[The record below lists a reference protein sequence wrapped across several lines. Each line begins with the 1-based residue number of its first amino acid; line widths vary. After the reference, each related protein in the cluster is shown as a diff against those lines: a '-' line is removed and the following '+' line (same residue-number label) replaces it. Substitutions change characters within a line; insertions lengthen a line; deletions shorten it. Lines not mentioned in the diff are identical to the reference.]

1 MSTTAVSSSTP
12 STSSTAS
19 TPSTSSSTAST
30 TAAATAPT
38 STSFNAQAA
47 NQAAGQ
53 SIISALGTGSG
64 VDTNALAQN
73 LVNAEKIPQQNDI
86 NSKISKND
94 TTISGLSG
102 VMYIMQAFQTS
113 LNTLQDWSNFNA
125 VAVANSNTSA
135 LNITTDS
142 TALPGSHT
150 VQVSSIAQA
159 QTSISNGFASDSTPL
174 ATGQINFTLSSS
186 NPGVS
191 TGYANTDTLLSG
203 VSFGTPPS
211 SSDFSA
217 FNITIGGVTETV
229 TPNPSVSTLNG
240 LASNLQN
247 LLNAN
252 EGTSDIQ
259 VKVVNGALSFS
270 STSGRT
276 ITSVA
281 LTPNASA
288 IGSSAGTMTLPTPAA
303 TASLL
308 NVSFGTN
315 SSVNDFKSFSINVGG
330 VTHTL
335 TPAPATA
342 SLSDLATNLQSQLQS
357 LEGTSDLT
365 VSVNGKS
372 LIFNSSS
379 NRLISNVALSTSA
392 VIAVGTPNGVNL
404 GGTQSALLT
413 GVSFGTTPKP
423 TDFGS
428 LTVTI
433 GGVTQ
438 TITPN
443 LSDTSMSGLAAA
455 LTTQLNTAFGNAT
468 QSITVTQSG
477 VAGNAL
483 QITSA
488 NGPVTYASLTTATS
502 SPAGAS
508 GGTFSNGTIANIS
521 FGANPS
527 TNDFQVFDMSIGGKP
542 LTVYPSPAAANLT
555 SLAADLQA
563 QLNAKDKTLNNGSGT
578 DIVVTTDGVSS
589 ITVTSKSGLAIVGPE
604 LTEFAATPAGLAQAI
619 NAKSAGVGAQVIN
632 NGSTDPNV
640 PPYQLLLTGTIG
652 AANSFSLSSNSLGN
666 PGVNTG
672 TASYVAGSGSTPS
685 SATLNGVSFGTT
697 PQASD
702 FKSLSITVNGTTNT
716 LNLNPSSASSA
727 DLVSNIQSQLNQLY
741 PGPGLSVSMS
751 NGSLS
756 ITATGTQQITNLSL
770 AASSSFSLSNMSN
783 ATNANLMVDG
793 VSYTRTSNSI
803 NDIVTGMTIGVNTT
817 TSSAATVNLTRDTST
832 LVTNINSMVSAYN
845 DAMSVL
851 NAVSDPKSTLA
862 TYGGSLVGNSTVM
875 MLKQKLSS
883 MMLGDSSTPGTSI
896 GALWQLGITID
907 ASGVM
912 SATSTTLTSAL
923 NNNFNDVVKMFTGN
937 QDNSLGLNPNSPSG
951 LAGDAVKQLT
961 SLLLATGPITT
972 QSNDLTTQ
980 NQTFQNDLSALQTR
994 MDALLTRYQTEFAAM
1009 NSFVGS
1015 TNAEKTSLT
1024 TSFDGM
1030 MAMYTN
1036 K

>member
-229 TPNPSVSTLNG
+229 TPNPSASTLNG

-288 IGSSAGTMTLPTPAA
+288 IGSSAGTTTLPTPAA

>member
-38 STSFNAQAA
+38 STSFNAKAA

-229 TPNPSVSTLNG
+229 TPNPSASTLNG

-961 SLLLATGPITT
+961 SLLSATGPITT

>member
-38 STSFNAQAA
+38 STSFNAKAA

-113 LNTLQDWSNFNA
+113 LNTLQDRSNFNA

-288 IGSSAGTMTLPTPAA
+288 IGSSAGTTTLPTPAA

-365 VSVNGKS
+365 VSVNGNS

-563 QLNAKDKTLNNGSGT
+563 QLNANDKTLNNGSGT

-652 AANSFSLSSNSLGN
+652 VANSFSLSSNSLGN

-716 LNLNPSSASSA
+716 LNLNPSSATTA

-741 PGPGLSVSMS
+741 PGPGLNVSMS

-770 AASSSFSLSNMSN
+770 AASSSFSLSNISN
-783 ATNANLMVDG
+783 ATNANLIVDG
-793 VSYTRTSNSI
+793 VAYTRTTNSI

-923 NNNFNDVVKMFTGN
+923 NNNFNDVVTMFTGN
-937 QDNSLGLNPNSPSG
+937 QDNSFGLNPNSPSG

-961 SLLLATGPITT
+961 SLLSATGPITT

-1024 TSFDGM
+1024 TSFNGM

>member
-12 STSSTAS
+12 STSSTS
-19 TPSTSSSTAST
+19 STTTTPSTSSTSST
-30 TAAATAPT
+30 TTAPA
-38 STSFNAQAA
+38 STSFNASAA

-73 LVNAEKIPQQNDI
+73 LVNAEKIPQQNAI
-86 NSKISKND
+86 NTKITKND

-113 LNTLQDWSNFNA
+113 LNTLQDRSNFNA

-135 LNITTDS
+135 LNVTTDS
-142 TALPGSHT
+142 SALPGSHT
-150 VQVSSIAQA
+150 IQVSSIAQA
-159 QTSISNGFASDSTPL
+159 QTSVSNGFVSDSTPL
-174 ATGQINFTLSSS
+174 ASGQLNLTLSSS

-191 TGYANTDTLLSG
+191 TGASSTDTVLSG
-203 VSFGTPPS
+203 VSFGTTPS
-211 SSDFSA
+211 TGDFTA
-217 FNITIGGVTETV
+217 FNLTIGGVAETV
-229 TPNPSVSTLNG
+229 TPSPASASMAD
-240 LASNLQN
+240 LASNLQS
-247 LLNAN
+247 LLNAR
-252 EGTSDIQ
+252 EGNSDLQ

-270 STSGRT
+270 SKTGRS
-276 ITSVA
+276 ISAIA

-288 IGSSAGTMTLPTPAA
+288 VGSSAGISTLPTVAA
-303 TASLL
+303 TASIANL
-308 NVSFGTN
+308 SFGAN
-315 SSVNDFKSFSINVGG
+315 SSVNDFKTFTINVGG

-342 SLSDLATNLQSQLQS
+342 SLTDLASNLQTQLQS
-357 LEGTSDLT
+357 IEGTTDLT
-365 VSVNGKS
+365 VSVNGTS
-372 LIFNSSS
+372 LSFNSSS
-379 NRLISNVALSTSA
+379 NRLISNVNLSTNA
-392 VIAVGTPNGVNL
+392 VLTVGQPAGANL

-413 GVSFGTTPKP
+413 GVSFGTTPK
-423 TDFGS
+423 TSDFGS

-438 TITPN
+438 TVTPN
-443 LSDTSMSGLAAA
+443 FSDASMAGLAAA
-455 LTTQLNTAFGNAT
+455 LTTQLNTAFGNANPT
-468 QSITVTQSG
+468 ITVTQSG

-483 QITSA
+483 QITSTTGA
-488 NGPVTYASLTTATS
+488 VSYASLTTATS
-502 SPAGAS
+502 GPIGAS
-508 GGTFSNGTIANIS
+508 GGEFSNGTIANIS
-521 FGANPS
+521 FGSNPS
-527 TNDFQVFDMSIGGKP
+527 TSDFQVFDMSIGGKP
-542 LTVYPSPAAANLT
+542 LTVYPAPAAANLT

-563 QLNAKDKTLNNGSGT
+563 QLNIKDKALNNGSGS
-578 DIVVTTDGVSS
+578 DIVVTTDGISS
-589 ITVTSKSGLAIVGPE
+589 ISVTSKSGLSIVGPE

-619 NAKSAGVGAQVIN
+619 NAKNAGVSAQVIN
-632 NGSTDPNV
+632 NGSTDPAL
-640 PPYQLLLTGTIG
+640 PPYQLLLTGAIG
-652 AANSFSLSSNSLGN
+652 ASNAFSLSTNNLVN
-666 PGVNTG
+666 PGVTTG
-672 TASYVAGSGSTPS
+672 AVSYVAASGGTPS
-685 SATLNGVSFGTT
+685 SATLTGVSFGSSPKT
-697 PQASD
+697 SD
-702 FKSLSITVNGTTNT
+702 FKSLTITVNGATNT
-716 LNLNPSSASSA
+716 LNLSPATATSA
-727 DLVSNIQSQLNQLY
+727 DLVSNIQSQLNTLY
-741 PGPGLSVSMS
+741 PGPGLIASMS

-756 ITATGTQQITNLSL
+756 IAASGTQQITNLSL
-770 AASSSFSLSNMSN
+770 NASSSFSLSNISN
-783 ATNANLMVDG
+783 ATNANLLVDG

-803 NDIVTGMTIGVNTT
+803 NDIVMGMTIGVNTT
-817 TSSAATVNLTRDTST
+817 TSSPATVNLTRDTST

-883 MMLGDSSTPGTSI
+883 MMLGDSSTPGASV

-907 ASGVM
+907 SSGVM
-912 SATSTTLTSAL
+912 SATSTTLTTAL

-937 QDNSLGLNPNSPSG
+937 QDNSFGLNPNSASG

-961 SLLLATGPITT
+961 SLLSATGPITT
-972 QSNDLTTQ
+972 QSTDLTSQ
-980 NQTFQNDLSALQTR
+980 NQTFQTDLSTLQTR

-1015 TNAEKTSLT
+1015 TNAEKTSLKA
-1024 TSFDGM
+1024 SFDGM

>member
-1 MSTTAVSSSTP
+1 MSTTAVSSSSP
-12 STSSTAS
+12 STTSSTTSTNNAS
-19 TPSTSSSTAST
+19 QATAST
-30 TAAATAPT
+30 SANSTQG
-38 STSFNAQAA
+38 STSFNAKAA

-53 SIISALGTGSG
+53 SIITALGTGSG

-102 VMYIMQAFQTS
+102 VMYIMQSFQTS
-113 LNTLQDWSNFNA
+113 LNTLQDRTNFNA
-125 VAVANSNTSA
+125 VAVSNSNSSA

-142 TALPGSHT
+142 SAIPGSHT
-150 VQVSSIAQA
+150 VQVTSIAQA
-159 QTSISNGFASDSTPL
+159 QTSISNGFASDTTPL
-174 ATGQINFTLSSS
+174 ASGQINLTLNSS

-191 TGYANTDTLLSG
+191 TGFSSTDTQLSG
-203 VSFGTPPS
+203 VSFGSTPS
-211 SSDFSA
+211 ISDFNA
-217 FNITIGGVTETV
+217 FNITVGGITESV
-229 TPNPSVSTLNG
+229 TPNPTSTNLSS
-240 LASNLQN
+240 LATNLQN
-247 LLNAN
+247 LLNAK
-252 EGTSDIQ
+252 EGNSDIQ

-270 STSGRT
+270 STSGRV
-276 ITSVA
+276 ISAVS
-281 LTPNASA
+281 LSPNANA
-288 IGSSAGTMTLPTPAA
+288 TGASAGTITLPTIAS
-303 TASLL
+303 TASISNL
-308 NVSFGTN
+308 SFGTN
-315 SSVNDFKSFSINVGG
+315 SSVNDFKTFTINVGG

-335 TPAPATA
+335 TPAPSTAT
-342 SLSDLATNLQSQLQS
+342 LSDLAANLQSQLQS
-357 LEGTSDLT
+357 LEGNTDLT
-365 VSVNGKS
+365 VSANGTS
-372 LIFNSSS
+372 LSFNSSS
-379 NRLISNVALSTSA
+379 NRLISNVGLSTSS
-392 VIAVGTPNGVNL
+392 ILTVGKPTGASL
-404 GGTQSALLT
+404 GGTQSGLLS
-413 GVSFGTTPKP
+413 GVSFGTPPKP
-423 TDFGS
+423 TDFGT

-438 TITPN
+438 TITPT
-443 LSDTSMSGLAAA
+443 LSDTSMAGLASA

-468 QSITVTQSG
+468 QSIIVTQSG
-477 VAGNAL
+477 VGGNAL
-483 QITSA
+483 KISSTA
-488 NGPVTYASLTTATS
+488 GPVSYASLTTATT
-502 SPAGAS
+502 SPTGAS
-508 GGTFSNGTIANIS
+508 GGTFSNGTISNIS

-527 TNDFQVFDMSIGGKP
+527 TSDFQVFDMSIGGKP
-542 LTVYPSPAAANLT
+542 LTVYPSPAAANLN

-563 QLNAKDKTLNNGSGT
+563 QLNAKDKSLNNGSGS
-578 DIVVTTDGVSS
+578 DIVVTTDGVGS

-619 NAKSAGVGAQVIN
+619 NAKGAGVSAQVIN

-640 PPYQLLLTGTIG
+640 PPYQLLLSGTIG
-652 AANSFSLSSNSLGN
+652 AANSFSLTSNSLVN
-666 PGVNTG
+666 PGVTTG
-672 TASYVAGSGSTPS
+672 TASYIAGNGGTPS
-685 SATLNGVSFGTT
+685 SATLTGVSFGNTPKTT
-697 PQASD
+697 D
-702 FKSLSITVNGTTNT
+702 FKSLTVTVNGTTNT
-716 LNLNPSSASSA
+716 LNLSPSTATPA
-727 DLVSNIQSQLNQLY
+727 DLVANIQSQLNQLY
-741 PGPGLSVSMS
+741 PGPGLTAAMS

-756 ITATGTQQITNLSL
+756 ITANGTQQITAISLSPN
-770 AASSSFSLSNMSN
+770 STFSLSNITN
-783 ATNANLMVDG
+783 ASNANLVVDG

-803 NDIVTGMTIGVNTT
+803 NDIVSGMTIGVNTT
-817 TSSAATVNLTRDTST
+817 TSTAATVNLTRDTST
-832 LVTNINSMVSAYN
+832 LVTNINSMVTAYN
-845 DAMSVL
+845 DAMNVL

-883 MMLGDSSTPGTSI
+883 MMLGNSSTPGSSI

-912 SATSTTLTSAL
+912 SANSTTLTSTL

-961 SLLLATGPITT
+961 SLLSATGPITT

-994 MDALLTRYQTEFAAM
+994 MDALLVRYQTEFAAM

-1015 TNAEKTSLT
+1015 TNAQKTSLKA
-1024 TSFDGM
+1024 SFDGM

>member
-38 STSFNAQAA
+38 STSFNAKAA

-113 LNTLQDWSNFNA
+113 LNTLQDRSNFNA

-229 TPNPSVSTLNG
+229 TPNPSASTLNG

-770 AASSSFSLSNMSN
+770 AASSSFSLSNISN

>member
-229 TPNPSVSTLNG
+229 TPNPSASTLNG

-604 LTEFAATPAGLAQAI
+604 LTEFAGTPAGLAQAI